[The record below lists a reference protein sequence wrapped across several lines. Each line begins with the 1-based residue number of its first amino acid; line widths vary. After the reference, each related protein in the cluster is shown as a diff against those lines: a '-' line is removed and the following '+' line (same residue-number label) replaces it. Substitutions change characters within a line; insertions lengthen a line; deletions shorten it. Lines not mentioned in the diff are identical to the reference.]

1 MRVCVLDRTPYC
13 IEVKGGPMKPVIDL
27 SKEYGIV
34 LEGGGA
40 KGAYQIGVWK
50 AFREYGLKIKGISGV
65 SVGALNGALMCMG
78 DLEKAERIWENITYS
93 RVMDVDDEIMA
104 TLMQRDLKNLSLRE
118 ASLRALEIIKNRGF
132 DVTPLQELMVSEI
145 EEEKIRNSAI
155 EFYLGVVDAGRL
167 RGEEFKV
174 SELPEGTIKDYLL
187 ASAYFPAFRVEKILG
202 KTYLDGGMM
211 NNVPV
216 DMLINH
222 GYKDIIVIRIFGI
235 GREKRIHIPEDVNIL
250 EIAPRADLG
259 NMLEFDSKKSRR
271 NMKIGYYDGLRFLC
285 GLAGEYY
292 YIDSDRDECWYLN
305 QLLSVCSEN
314 PEQVL
319 SEYHLED
326 SEPELFIRIVV
337 EQILPQM
344 AARFRLGRE
353 FTYKQLY
360 LLWLERMARLLRIS
374 RFCVYTEEE
383 LLCEVRKK
391 ILKNGS
397 LETSQGMKVM
407 VY

>member
-1 MRVCVLDRTPYC
+1 MR
-13 IEVKGGPMKPVIDL
+13 PVIDL

-40 KGAYQIGVWK
+40 RGAYQIGVWK
-50 AFREYGLKIKGISGV
+50 AFQEYGLKIKGVSGV
-65 SVGALNGALMCMG
+65 SVGALNGALMCME
-78 DLEKAERIWENITYS
+78 DLQKAERIWENITYS
-93 RVMDVDDEIMA
+93 QVMEVDDELMA
-104 TLMQRDLKNLSLRE
+104 ALLQRDLKNLGLRDTM
-118 ASLRALEIIKNRGF
+118 RQVLEVVKNRGF
-132 DVTPLQELMVSEI
+132 AATPLQELIVTELD
-145 EEEKIRNSAI
+145 EEKIRNSQI

-167 RGEEFKV
+167 RGEEFKA
-174 SELPEGTIKDYLL
+174 SDLPEGTIQDYLL
-187 ASAYFPAFRVEKILG
+187 ASAYFPAFRVEKIHG

-250 EIAPRADLG
+250 EIAPQGDLG

-285 GLAGEYY
+285 GLSGGYY
-292 YIDSDRDECWYLN
+292 YINSDREERWYLN
-305 QLLSVCSEN
+305 RLLTVCSED
-314 PEQVL
+314 PQQVLKEYYLEDTKEELFFRVVAEQV
-319 SEYHLED
+319 
-326 SEPELFIRIVV
+326 
-337 EQILPQM
+337 LPQM
-344 AARFRLGRE
+344 AARFRLGKE

-374 RFCVYTEEE
+374 RFRVYTEEE
-383 LLCEVRKK
+383 LLEEIRKK
-391 ILKNGS
+391 ILKNKS
-397 LETSQGMKVM
+397 LETSQGIKDM